1 MTHSEF
7 KKFIDKFNKRIK
19 RVEKAFKFDKETT
32 KMWRDQIKPLV
43 GNTDMLTK
51 SGLLSSSKKSMDLMM
66 KDDTMEVL
74 SNFMPQTV
82 TELRESAEEALED
95 YIEADEEIAKNKE
108 VYIQKE
114 IVSKIKVLSILDE
127 ADNTS
132 YISDTIKEWRET
144 VKSAVRN
151 TELISENPM
160 LYTRLKELDKEITDV
175 TKLTYTDMYTILT
188 DAQKAIEDYSTFKK
202 GK

>member
-82 TELRESAEEALED
+82 TELKESAEEALED
-95 YIEADEEIAKNKE
+95 YMEADEEIA
-108 VYIQKE
+108 
-114 IVSKIKVLSILDE
+114 
-127 ADNTS
+127 
-132 YISDTIKEWRET
+132 
-144 VKSAVRN
+144 
-151 TELISENPM
+151 
-160 LYTRLKELDKEITDV
+160 
-175 TKLTYTDMYTILT
+175 
-188 DAQKAIEDYSTFKK
+188 
-202 GK
+202 

>member
-82 TELRESAEEALED
+82 TELKESAEEALED

>member
-82 TELRESAEEALED
+82 TELKESAEEALED
-95 YIEADEEIAKNKE
+95 YMEADEEIAKNKE
-108 VYIQKE
+108 VYIRNE

>member
-32 KMWRDQIKPLV
+32 KKWRDQIKPLV

-66 KDDTMEVL
+66 EDDTMEVL

-82 TELRESAEEALED
+82 MELKESAEEALKD
-95 YIEADEEIAKNKE
+95 YMEADEEIAKNKE
-108 VYIQKE
+108 VYIRNE
-114 IVSKIKVLSILDE
+114 IVSKVKVLSILDE

-151 TELISENPM
+151 TELVSENPM

-175 TKLTYTDMYTILT
+175 TKLTYTDMYIILT